1 MAQETSREERCR
13 RVIALLRAERQR
25 QGLSMERLAEM
36 AGISTSMVSLI
47 ERNLRNPT
55 LDTLFRITDAL
66 KANLGLIISRA
77 EPPVL

>member
-13 RVIALLRAERQR
+13 RVIALLKAERQR

-47 ERNLRNPT
+47 ERDLRNPT
-55 LDTLFRITDAL
+55 LDTLFRMSDAL
-66 KANLGLIISRA
+66 KVDLAILISKA
-77 EPPVL
+77 EK

>member
-1 MAQETSREERCR
+1 VAQETSREERCR

-47 ERNLRNPT
+47 ERHLRNPT
-55 LDTLFRITDAL
+55 LDTLFRISDAL
-66 KANLGLIISRA
+66 KVDLSMLISKA
-77 EPPVL
+77 KK